1 AGSSCSTASPPSQ
14 IPTASRCTNI
24 VEVATSWVSSPA
36 AWPVIALAKPTIAI
50 ATATMRAT
58 VTEDP
63 VTAMVVAVAET
74 TNASTSQIPRS
85 VPRKTFRS
93 DPKRSEPTACPVAT
107 AYENAR
113 EAPRASVVTAAA
125 IATRVIARVRSP
137 GSRSSQPARTDPPRA
152 TATARSAINAET
164 GAPRRAIRP
173 ASRSTTL
180 LPPAASA
187 ASTAIRARTAT
198 VTAAAPSSSGEG
210 RAGGACRGAAGPAAR
225 PAVRVLWS
233 GALMCRSPVRS
244 TAWPC
249 PPRCSAAGSRWRP
262 RSLPPA
268 PVRCCPSLRW
278 TSSTVPRTLR
288 PRAAGRSAPRTRWPS
303 RSWPRRSPA
312 GSRRP
317 YWRGRSARARSAPR
331 RHGSGGGRPTAG
343 RTRRSPSAPA
353 IRSRPAAPPASACRR
368 SSGLLALLGIGSV
381 VGAVRGLEILGTL
394 DVLVTLRGL
403 VTLGDAVDAVAPGGF
418 DGLGG
423 VDGAVGAAGRSAAAG
438 RLGAGRPRPFR
449 ATASRVLAPTRRV
462 LASAGQAAAQ
472 HESGQH
478 RAQAQH
484 DGGHRVAEGRDRE
497 LRADH
502 GRALQDHG
510 GHGGE
515 ASAQSRAQQRP
526 HPGPAG
532 TDLQR
537 PDQGAQ

>member
-225 PAVRVLWS
+225 PPGRVLWS
-233 GALMCRSPVRS
+233 RAR
-244 TAWPC
+244 
-249 PPRCSAAGSRWRP
+249 RCGGWGRRRTCDDHQSEPQHGHARP
-262 RSLPPA
+262 DA
-268 PVRCCPSLRW
+268 QQQV
-278 TSSTVPRTLR
+278 
-288 PRAAGRSAPRTRWPS
+288 ADGD
-303 RSWPRRSPA
+303 
-312 GSRRP
+312 
-317 YWRGRSARARSAPR
+317 RGRS
-331 RHGSGGGRPTAG
+331 RPHQFD
-343 RTRRSPSAPA
+343 
-353 IRSRPAAPPASACRR
+353 
-368 SSGLLALLGIGSV
+368 
-381 VGAVRGLEILGTL
+381 
-394 DVLVTLRGL
+394 DV
-403 VTLGDAVDAVAPGGF
+403 
-418 DGLGG
+418 
-423 VDGAVGAAGRSAAAG
+423 
-438 RLGAGRPRPFR
+438 
-449 ATASRVLAPTRRV
+449 
-462 LASAGQAAAQ
+462 
-472 HESGQH
+472 H
-478 RAQAQH
+478 RC
-484 DGGHRVAEGRDRE
+484 GGHRRQSPAHSGREQQVDQLPGPGGRAGHGHDDPQQEAGDHIGEDGQPGRDPHRVDTGAVVDDQPPAV
-497 LRADH
+497 LGDRPAPQRSDRPAD
-502 GRALQDHG
+502 RD
-510 GHGGE
+510 
-515 ASAQSRAQQRP
+515 QQHR
-526 HPGPAG
+526 
-532 TDLQR
+532 Q
-537 PDQGAQ
+537 